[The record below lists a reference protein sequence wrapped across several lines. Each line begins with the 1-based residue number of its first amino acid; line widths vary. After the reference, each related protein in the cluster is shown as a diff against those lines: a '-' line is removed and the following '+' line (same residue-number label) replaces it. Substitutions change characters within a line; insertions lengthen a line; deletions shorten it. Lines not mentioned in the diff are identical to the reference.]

1 MEFSKIVQEK
11 MEERNLRIA
20 DLAKLTGLS
29 WTHCADLVK
38 GNKRWN
44 EDTIRKFCKVLD
56 LKLLFV
62 PVNLSSEQN
71 QEGV

>member
-11 MEERNLRIA
+11 MEEKNLRIA

-44 EDTIRKFCKVLD
+44 EDTIEKFCKVLG
-56 LKLLFV
+56 LKPLFV
-62 PVNLSSEQN
+62 PADSEQD

>member
-11 MEERNLRIA
+11 MEEKKLRVS
-20 DLAKLTGLS
+20 DLAKSTGLS

-44 EDTIRKFCKVLD
+44 EDTIEKFCRVLD
-56 LKLLFV
+56 LKPLFV
-62 PVNLSSEQN
+62 SADSDEG